1 LAVDQVLHPEV
12 EKHYSV
18 GEVAKMWG
26 WSQNTIRRMFAN
38 EPGILEWGTEESRF
52 KRSYTTLR
60 IPESV
65 IARVHRRLTK
75 TEGSVND
82 CGGMAHVLQLK
93 RSREFPRR

>member
-1 LAVDQVLHPEV
+1 MALAVIAQRTFQPVLPNDSDKAL

-38 EPGILEWGTEESRF
+38 EPGILEWGTEETRF

-75 TEGSVND
+75 QKG
-82 CGGMAHVLQLK
+82 
-93 RSREFPRR
+93 R